1 MSGVAAI
8 GIIGTGVSAGL
19 QAKGSRQAKIAQQ
32 QAAMAQMQQIEN
44 AKRNYYKE
52 NAPFSNFANTQLPQ
66 YQQALN
72 DYQAGIPGYQDTL
85 ASYKQAQ
92 QDYTNQGIGGVNSA
106 MGQYQ
111 GSLDRFG
118 QAQGQYQGALGQYGQ
133 AMDKYGQAVDQY
145 NAAIPQMTQA
155 YGMDQYKQSP
165 LYTPMVNNL
174 AELQATPGYQF
185 QLQQGQQQL
194 GQSAAARG
202 GLLSGAQ
209 MKASQ
214 NYAQNQASTGFQ
226 NAWQRSQDAYGKAF
240 GQNLQTQQQ
249 MGDVLMGGAN
259 LAGNNVGY
267 YGNNVGYYGQGVG
280 QAATGAG
287 LYGQGV
293 DQAMGRAGLYQNAA
307 GMAGTAA
314 NLYGQGLGYSQ
325 QALTNRANALN
336 FGYGAL
342 QDKNAMRKWANELAS
357 GSVTDY
363 GNAKAQG
370 SLAQGQIINN
380 GVSQGLGALGG
391 FGVNQG
397 WFGGGGSTGSFGAGA
412 NQAQQ
417 NYLSGTA

>member
-1 MSGVAAI
+1 
-8 GIIGTGVSAGL
+8 
-19 QAKGSRQAKIAQQ
+19 
-32 QAAMAQMQQIEN
+32 
-44 AKRNYYKE
+44 
-52 NAPFSNFANTQLPQ
+52 
-66 YQQALN
+66 
-72 DYQAGIPGYQDTL
+72 
-85 ASYKQAQ
+85 
-92 QDYTNQGIGGVNSA
+92 

-111 GSLDRFG
+111 GALDQFG
-118 QAQGQYQGALGQYGQ
+118 QARGPYQGALGQYGQ
-133 AMDKYGQAVDQY
+133 AMDRY
-145 NAAIPQMTQA
+145 NAAIPEMTQA

-185 QLQQGQQQL
+185 QLQQGQQAL
-194 GQSAAARG
+194 GQTAASRG

-226 NAWQRSQDAYGKAF
+226 NAWQRSQDAYSKAF

-267 YGNNVGYYGQGVG
+267 YGQGVG
-280 QAATGAG
+280 QAATGAN

-293 DQAMGRAGLYQNAA
+293 DQAVGRAGLYQNAA

-314 NLYGQGLGYSQ
+314 NLYGQGLSYSQ
-325 QALTNRANALN
+325 QALNNRANALN

-342 QDKNAMRKWANELAS
+342 QDKNSMRQWANNLAS
-357 GSVTDY
+357 GAVTDY

>member
-1 MSGVAAI
+1 MPFAVA
-8 GIIGTGVSAGL
+8 GLIGTGVSAGMSSSSAAAA
-19 QAKGSRQAKIAQQ
+19 QKAQQ
-32 QAAMAQMQQIEN
+32 QAAMMRMQMAEQ
-44 AKRNYYKE
+44 AKNQYYKE
-52 NAPFSNFANTQLPQ
+52 QAPYSQFGYGQLPL
-66 YQQALN
+66 YEQAIGNYEAAL
-72 DYQAGIPGYQDTL
+72 PGYGQKLNAYD
-85 ASYKQAQ
+85 QAQ

-133 AMDKYGQAVDQY
+133 AMDKYGQAMDRY
-145 NAAIPQMTQA
+145 NAAIPEMTQA

-209 MKASQ
+209 LKASQ

-259 LAGNNVGY
+259 LAGTNVGY
-267 YGNNVGYYGQGVG
+267 YGNNVGYYGQGVN

-342 QDKNAMRKWANELAS
+342 QDKNSMRRWANELAS
-357 GSVTDY
+357 GAVTDY
-363 GNAKAQG
+363 GNAQAQG
-370 SLAQGQIINN
+370 SLAQGQII
-380 GVSQGLGALGG
+380 GSAVGQGLNALGG

-417 NYLSGTA
+417 NYLSGKA

>member
-1 MSGVAAI
+1 MPFAVA
-8 GIIGTGVSAGL
+8 GLIGTGVSAGMSSSSAAAA
-19 QAKGSRQAKIAQQ
+19 QKAQQ
-32 QAAMAQMQQIEN
+32 QAAMMRMQLAEN
-44 AKRNYYKE
+44 AKNKYFKEQAPFAQFGYGQLPLYEQAIGNYE
-52 NAPFSNFANTQLPQ
+52 NAL
-66 YQQALN
+66 
-72 DYQAGIPGYQDTL
+72 PGYGERLNAYD
-85 ASYKQAQ
+85 QAQ
-92 QDYTNQGIGGVNSA
+92 QNYANQGIGGVNTA

-111 GSLDRFG
+111 GALDQFG
-118 QAQGQYQGALGQYGQ
+118 QARGQYQGALGQYGQ
-133 AMDKYGQAVDQY
+133 AMDKYGQAMDRY
-145 NAAIPQMTQA
+145 NAAIPEMTRA

-209 MKASQ
+209 LKASQ

-342 QDKNAMRKWANELAS
+342 QDKNSMRKWANELAS
-357 GSVTDY
+357 GAVTDY
-363 GNAKAQG
+363 GNAQAQG
-370 SLAQGQIINN
+370 SLAQGQIIGNAV
-380 GVSQGLGALGG
+380 GQGLGAIGG

-397 WFGGGGSTGSFGAGA
+397 WWGGGGGSFGSGAK
-412 NQAQQ
+412 QAQQ
-417 NYLSGTA
+417 GYLSGKA

>member
-145 NAAIPQMTQA
+145 NAAIPEMTQA

-209 MKASQ
+209 LKASQ
-214 NYAQNQASTGFQ
+214 DYAQNQASTGFQ
-226 NAWQRSQDAYGKAF
+226 NAWQRSQDAYSKAF
-240 GQNLQTQQQ
+240 GQNLQTQQN

-259 LAGNNVGY
+259 LAGTNVGY
-267 YGNNVGYYGQGVG
+267 YGNNVGYYGQGVN

-307 GMAGTAA
+307 GLSATYSD
-314 NLYGQGLGYSQ
+314 LYNQGMGLNQQNVSNQFQGLG
-325 QALTNRANALN
+325 
-336 FGYGAL
+336 FGYDAL
-342 QDKNAMRKWANELAS
+342 QNKNAMRQWATNASNKAIQGYADPASVNFRNQANIGSNAVNSATNSLSGLATTGGSMS
-357 GSVTDY
+357 GI
-363 GNAKAQG
+363 GNAA
-370 SLAQGQIINN
+370 SAFF
-380 GVSQGLGALGG
+380 A
-391 FGVNQG
+391 
-397 WFGGGGSTGSFGAGA
+397 
-412 NQAQQ
+412 
-417 NYLSGTA
+417 

>member
-1 MSGVAAI
+1 MSGLAL

-133 AMDKYGQAVDQY
+133 AMDKYGQAMDRY
-145 NAAIPQMTQA
+145 NAAIPEMTHA

-259 LAGNNVGY
+259 LAGTNVGY
-267 YGNNVGYYGQGVG
+267 YGNNVGYYGQGVN

-293 DQAMGRAGLYQNAA
+293 NQAMDRAGLYKNAA
-307 GMAGTAA
+307 GLSAA
-314 NLYGQGLGYSQ
+314 YSDLYNQGMGMRQQNVSNQYQGLG
-325 QALTNRANALN
+325 
-336 FGYGAL
+336 FGYDAL
-342 QDKNAMRKWANELAS
+342 QNKNAMRQWATNAS
-357 GSVTDY
+357 NKAIQGYADPASVNFKNQADISSSAVTSATNAIGKYGTGGSISGI
-363 GNAKAQG
+363 GNAA
-370 SLAQGQIINN
+370 SA
-380 GVSQGLGALGG
+380 
-391 FGVNQG
+391 F
-397 WFGGGGSTGSFGAGA
+397 FM
-412 NQAQQ
+412 
-417 NYLSGTA
+417 

>member
-1 MSGVAAI
+1 MSGLAL

-145 NAAIPQMTQA
+145 NAAIPEMTQA

-259 LAGNNVGY
+259 LAGTNVGY
-267 YGNNVGYYGQGVG
+267 YGNNVGYYGQGVN

-293 DQAMGRAGLYQNAA
+293 NQAMDRAGLYKNAT
-307 GMAGTAA
+307 GMAGAYSDLYRQGMGLNQQNVA
-314 NLYGQGLGYSQ
+314 NQFQGLG
-325 QALTNRANALN
+325 
-336 FGYGAL
+336 FGYDAL
-342 QDKNAMRKWANELAS
+342 QNKNAMRQWATNAS
-357 GSVTDY
+357 NRAIQGYADPASANYQNQANIAGSAVK
-363 GNAKAQG
+363 NSLSSIG
-370 SLAQGQIINN
+370 SA
-380 GVSQGLGALGG
+380 
-391 FGVNQG
+391 
-397 WFGGGGSTGSFGAGA
+397 GGGIGSF
-412 NQAQQ
+412 
-417 NYLSGTA
+417 SGIGDSASKWFS

>member
-1 MSGVAAI
+1 MSGLAL

-32 QAAMAQMQQIEN
+32 QAAMAQMKQIEN

-133 AMDKYGQAVDQY
+133 AIDKYGQAVDQY
-145 NAAIPQMTQA
+145 NAAIPEMTRA

-226 NAWQRSQDAYGKAF
+226 NAWQRSQDAYSKAF
-240 GQNLQTQQQ
+240 GQNLQTQQN

-259 LAGNNVGY
+259 LAGTNVGY
-267 YGNNVGYYGQGVG
+267 YGNNVGYYGQGVN

-293 DQAMGRAGLYQNAA
+293 NQAMDRAGLYKNAA
-307 GMAGTAA
+307 GLSAA
-314 NLYGQGLGYSQ
+314 YSDLYNQGMGMRQQNVSNQYQGLG
-325 QALTNRANALN
+325 
-336 FGYGAL
+336 FGYDAL
-342 QDKNAMRKWANELAS
+342 QNKNAMRKWATEGSNRAIQGYADPAS
-357 GSVTDY
+357 VNFKNQADISSSAVTSATNAIGKYGTGGSISGI
-363 GNAKAQG
+363 GNAA
-370 SLAQGQIINN
+370 SA
-380 GVSQGLGALGG
+380 
-391 FGVNQG
+391 F
-397 WFGGGGSTGSFGAGA
+397 FM
-412 NQAQQ
+412 
-417 NYLSGTA
+417 